1 MTGGGVKSAIRV
13 LEVLEHFDA
22 IQREA
27 SVTELARALGYPV
40 SSTSVLLQSL
50 AERGYLEQDARR
62 LYRPTPRVALLGAWI
77 DPQLTPDGPVMQ
89 MMKELGERT
98 GETIILAVP
107 RAMAVRYIYVVPAT
121 KTLRMHV
128 GPGTIRP
135 LATSGF
141 GRLFLSGLPDD
152 ELRQVVFRHNAQQ
165 PDDGSRLSL
174 AAVRRDVQAIRTAGH
189 AVSFDRVSP
198 GAGVVAVRLPP
209 GRDATPMA
217 VGIGSSSQTIRTN
230 AAAFATL
237 MKDSI
242 RRNLGGTARQRV
254 A

>member
-1 MTGGGVKSAIRV
+1 MTGEVKSAVRV
-13 LEVLEHFDA
+13 LEVLEYFDS

-27 SVTELARALGYPV
+27 SVTEVARALGYPV

-50 AERGYLEQDARR
+50 AERGYVEQDVRR

-89 MMKELGERT
+89 MMRELGEKT

-107 RAMAVRYIYVVPAT
+107 RAMAIRYIYVVPAT

-141 GRLFLSGLPDD
+141 GRLFLAAMPD
-152 ELRQVVFRHNAQQ
+152 EEVRQVIFRHNAQQ
-165 PDDGSRLSL
+165 PADGAQLSL
-174 AAVRRDVQAIRTAGH
+174 AAVRRDVQAIRAAGH
-189 AVSFDRVSP
+189 AVSVDRISP
-198 GAGVVAVRLPP
+198 GAGVVAVLLPQLS
-209 GRDATPMA
+209 GTTQMA
-217 VGIGSSSQTIRTN
+217 VGIGGSTQAIRAN
-230 AAAFATL
+230 AAVFAAL
-237 MKDSI
+237 IKDGI
-242 RRNLGGTARQRV
+242 RRNLRADSKHQV